1 MTELLK
7 DLRVIELGTSVAAPY
22 ATLILAAMGAE
33 VIKVERPG
41 SGDEARRWGRSYHG
55 DTSLWFHSLNANKK
69 SIAVNL
75 KDENEVNCL
84 ADFISSEVDV
94 VIQNLRPGR
103 VEQIGLDAT
112 SLCARS
118 EKLIYCNLGAFG
130 SKGPMQHR
138 PGYDPLMQAFGGP
151 MSVTGEVGQAPVRSG
166 CSIVDVGTGIWS
178 TLGIVAL
185 VNRRHSTG
193 KGGVVDTALFE
204 TSLAWMSILMSEPL
218 NGGPVPERYGSGISG
233 IVPYQAY
240 QCSDGWL
247 MVGGG
252 TNAIYARLCEALGH
266 KEWITD
272 ERFST
277 NPKRVEH
284 RQQLNALLE
293 PIFISQTRYHWQS
306 ILDDASVPSAPM
318 QDAAEAMNHPQTA
331 ALGIIHE
338 VGDEISDSLRLLG
351 LPISIDGVRP
361 ALTTKAPEIGEHTE
375 ALLGPFRQPG

>member
-1 MTELLK
+1 MTALLEG
-7 DLRVIELGTSVAAPY
+7 LRVIELGTSVAAPY

-33 VIKVERPG
+33 VIKVERPV
-41 SGDEARRWGRSYHG
+41 SGDVARRWGRSYHG

-69 SIAVNL
+69 SIAVDL
-75 KDENEVNCL
+75 KNEAEVSTL
-84 ADFISSEVDV
+84 REFITSEIDV

-103 VEQIGLDAT
+103 VEEMGLDADR
-112 SLCARS
+112 LCAAS

-130 SKGPMQHR
+130 NTGPLQHR

-151 MSVTGEVGQAPVRSG
+151 MSVTGEAGQAPVRTG

-193 KGGVVDTALFE
+193 KGGVVDTALYE

-218 NGGPVPERYGSGISG
+218 NGGPTPERYGSGISG

-252 TNAIYARLCEALGH
+252 TDAIFERLCTVLGH
-266 KEWITD
+266 SEWVAD
-272 ERFST
+272 ERFRG
-277 NPKRVEH
+277 NPERVRH
-284 RQQLNALLE
+284 RDQLNALLE
-293 PIFISQTRYHWQS
+293 PVFYAKPRAHWQR
-306 ILDDASVPSAPM
+306 ILDEAGVPNAPM
-318 QDAAEAMNHPQTA
+318 QNAAEAMNHPQTD

-338 VGDEISDSLRLLG
+338 LEDGLRLLG
-351 LPISIDGVRP
+351 LPISIDGERP
-361 ALTTKAPEIGEHTE
+361 ALTEKAPAVGEHTDL
-375 ALLGPFRQPG
+375 LLGPYR